1 MRAYHSVSGVTVLA
15 AAGLIA
21 GPAPRPPAS
30 GAQPNAVL
38 LTATGIEHSPLGDGT
53 ALIMGGTSIPQPGER
68 YLDAADAL
76 YLGPHG
82 FGGTLQ
88 SLFTPENASATSAV
102 RGEQI
107 LDATILQK
115 INNGDVSADNPL
127 VVFGYSQSA
136 AISSAV
142 MRQLAGQDV
151 PSDDVHFVLIGNPDN
166 PVGGA
171 AVENSNLPAS
181 DVMTSIAT
189 PNDLYPTDVYTH
201 EYDGVA
207 DFPIYKLNLLADLN
221 AILGFIYEHTTYLS
235 ITPDDI
241 SNAIPLPTSAADTM
255 VNYSM
260 IPAETLPLVAPLQ
273 LIPVIGK
280 PLYDLLEPDVRI
292 LVNLGY
298 GNIEHG
304 WAPGDADVVQDHGPF
319 PTNLDFDDVLT
330 ALGTGLQNG
339 VSAFLADLQNPET
352 YQITPL
358 VDNPSLA
365 GLIDAGYVIGFLDT
379 PQPTLQE
386 ALEGLGHFI
395 QLFTAT

>member
-1 MRAYHSVSGVTVLA
+1 M
-15 AAGLIA
+15 
-21 GPAPRPPAS
+21 
-30 GAQPNAVL
+30 L